1 MSISKK
7 LLILILIPI
16 AILAVV
22 MGVNFSDM
30 RRHENVLQIFLENA
44 YPSTITL
51 EEARAAMWKMRKATT
66 DYRLGKYE
74 TGHKPDRSA
83 FEEAYAELQ
92 KSLADFKP
100 LINGDETD
108 QKSWETETALA
119 TQYHDIAIKQMD
131 KFDSGDNQ
139 TVAEIGNS
147 LKTTGEKLRETLI
160 EHIKYQK
167 VQMDQEITDAKS
179 ESANS
184 RTISI
189 TLALASVIALI
200 ASGLLVS
207 RSIINP
213 LAELTEG
220 MQQIEHNLDLTHTI
234 TERQSNDE
242 VAKTVARFNALIS
255 GLRESIQ
262 TVSYQGEHIAGLSS
276 TLTGAAGNAATMATQ
291 QSSYASSIAAAIEQ
305 LTVSI
310 NHISNQTA
318 ALRDKGQNAYAEAE
332 QGNKIIEKTVDSIQ
346 GIASTTQKTS
356 QALQDLARSTNT
368 ITTTVGLIKD
378 IADQTNLLALNAA
391 IEAARAGEQ
400 GRGFAVVADE
410 VRKLAERTTHLTSE
424 IDGLT
429 KEIERTSQ
437 ASIVSMEETRL
448 QVQSGVEMA
457 GSASTAMAKISRES
471 HESMSMVSDIATAI
485 QQQSSASNQI
495 AQNIEQIAQM
505 AEESSVEAE
514 KGLQLA
520 TQMKESSDTL
530 LKSSNAYKT

>member
-16 AILAVV
+16 AILAIV

-30 RRHENVLQIFLENA
+30 RRHENVLQNFLEND
-44 YPSTITL
+44 YPSTL
-51 EEARAAMWKMRKATT
+51 YLQEARAAMWRMRKATT

-74 TGHKPDRSA
+74 TGHISERSD
-83 FEEAYAELQ
+83 FENSYTELQ
-92 KSLADFKP
+92 KALADFQP
-100 LINGDETD
+100 LINGDQTD
-108 QKSWETETALA
+108 QKSWEAETALA
-119 TQYHDIAIKQMD
+119 TQYHDFAVKQMD
-131 KFDSGDNQ
+131 KFDAGDYPA
-139 TVAEIGNS
+139 VAEIGKS
-147 LKTTGEKLRETLI
+147 LKETGEKLRSSLLD
-160 EHIKYQK
+160 HIKYQK
-167 VQMDQEITDAKS
+167 TQMDQETADAKS
-179 ESANS
+179 ENAKS
-184 RTISI
+184 RIISI
-189 TLALASVIALI
+189 TLALASIIGLI
-200 ASGLLVS
+200 VSGVLLS

-213 LAELTEG
+213 LSELTDG
-220 MQQIEHNLDLTHTI
+220 MLHIEHNLDLTHTI
-234 TERQSNDE
+234 TERRSNDE

-255 GLRESIQ
+255 RLRESIQ
-262 TVSYQGEHIAGLSS
+262 TVSYQGGNIANLSTS
-276 TLTGAAGNAATMATQ
+276 LTGAAGNASAMASQ

-318 ALRDKGQNAYAEAE
+318 ALRDKGKTAYAEADL
-332 QGNKIIEKTVDSIQ
+332 GNAIIEKTVDSIQ

-410 VRKLAERTTHLTSE
+410 VRKLAERTSHLTSE

-520 TQMKESSDTL
+520 TQMKATSDTL